1 MATSDLTYGH
11 FRPDMPNV
19 RSKSKNGVSNYRLA
33 YQIIVAYI
41 YTSTRCP
48 RSNLTTSTHLTSST
62 ILPFGRRHF
71 ARPVSGCW
79 PLYTIDFQPRHAT
92 RQILLVLPDGVEH
105 KPSPNGPLPVPI
117 CKLGLSKFSVKILPV
132 AQTTNGR
139 FRDGAQEASGRPCAA
154 TRCGSLDRQTRS
166 LDRQTR

>member
-1 MATSDLTYGH
+1 MATSGLTYVH
-11 FRPDMPNV
+11 FRPDMYGHCQV
-19 RSKSKNGVSNYRLA
+19 KIQKWRIKLSVGVSNYRGL
-33 YQIIVAYI
+33 YLYI
-41 YTSTRCP
+41 DSV
-48 RSNLTTSTHLTSST
+48 SNLTTSTHLTSST